1 MNIPEL
7 HALFKKSKGVATDTR
22 TLREGE
28 LFFCLKGANFNGNR
42 FANKALEKGAIAAII
57 DDQSAYSNEKTILV
71 NNTLEA
77 LQMLAH
83 HHRKQFDIPV
93 IGLTGSNG
101 KTTTKELIR
110 SVLEQGHTIHAT
122 HGNLNNHIGV
132 PLTLLGISDDTEIA
146 LIEMGANHQKEI
158 DQLCQIAQP
167 NMGYITNFGKAHL
180 EGFGGV
186 DGVIKGKSELYDY
199 LRTHNG
205 VALINGDDP
214 LQHKQAKGIEQFSF
228 GKAKENSFSIQN
240 SIDPE
245 GFCRSIF
252 EEVEIKSNL
261 TGAYNTSNIN
271 AAIAFGKYFK
281 LENSLLIRGIKSYIP
296 KNNRSQWIST
306 NSNAVLLDAYNANPT
321 SMLAA
326 LTAFDALDKPSKVLI
341 LGDMLELGA
350 YAKQEH
356 QEVVNRALEMTIET
370 IMLVGPHFSGC
381 KTKGEV
387 MKFPDASSLLKHIE
401 ANPLKNKCI
410 LIKGSRGIALEQLL
424 KSL

>member
-281 LENSLLIRGIKSYIP
+281 LENSLLIRGIKRYIP

-370 IMLVGPHFSGC
+370 IMLVGPRFSGY